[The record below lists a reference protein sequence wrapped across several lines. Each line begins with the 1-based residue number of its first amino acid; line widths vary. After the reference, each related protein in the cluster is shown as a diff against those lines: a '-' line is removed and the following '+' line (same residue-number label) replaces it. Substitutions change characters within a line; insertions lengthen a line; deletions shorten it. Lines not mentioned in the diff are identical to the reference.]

1 MELPADEALRWIV
14 RTYAGLRARHG
25 EGIGEPA
32 TVRPTGDF
40 FPDAFRLDAPSVE
53 RFLRRMI
60 EHAPISDDLAIELA
74 FSEAPE
80 GHAGGCGSDACGAGA
95 PGTARRNNV
104 EKRDGGY
111 RVWVA
116 IAEVP
121 RAELLAGSLSRAVGG
136 LVLHEADEAV
146 DAATSEVAAVACGF
160 GVLLANGAAVWA
172 KACGGLRMASA
183 TVLSV
188 EEIGVALA
196 LFAALHGRKP
206 SEARAHL
213 GPTQRE
219 ALDEG
224 VDWVDSNPALVEA
237 LRDRPVLLEAGIFDL
252 EPVRGP
258 FGRWWHGRRRRK
270 EQRLATPV
278 ETPPMTEN
286 RRRHLE
292 DARALVDEVMG
303 R

>member
-1 MELPADEALRWIV
+1 MELPDDEALRWIV

-25 EGIGEPA
+25 DGIGEPA
-32 TVRPTGDF
+32 IVQPTGEF

-60 EHAPISDDLAIELA
+60 EHAPISDHLEIDLA

-80 GHAGGCGSDACGAGA
+80 GRAGGCGSDACGAGV
-95 PGTARRNNV
+95 PGAARRANV
-104 EKRDGGY
+104 EPVEPGY

-116 IAEVP
+116 ASEVP
-121 RAELLAGSLSRAVGG
+121 RADLLAGSLSRAIGG
-136 LVLHEADEAV
+136 LVLHEADETV

-172 KACGGLRMASA
+172 KGCGGLRMASA

-219 ALDEG
+219 AFDEG
-224 VDWVDSNPALVEA
+224 VDWVDSNPMLVEA

-258 FGRWWHGRRRRK
+258 FGRWWYGRRRRK
-270 EQRLATPV
+270 EHRLAAHV
-278 ETPPMTEN
+278 QAPPMTED

-292 DARALVDEVMG
+292 DARALVDEVLG